1 MINKNIFYNPLKLNK
16 KEIIELEKS
25 IKNME
30 WYFTDTRDGA
40 QNAFFSASIDNQ
52 KKVIFLLSKYI
63 KSINGIIEGGYAGA
77 TGYEQEK
84 YDYIIKNNLNIA
96 VFGSSK
102 IVSKNVEDHFLP
114 IIESK
119 ADIVTIFV
127 KCSISQV
134 TNVLKIDLEENLK
147 LIKESIK
154 YLKNQNKYVIIDLE
168 HFFDGYIE
176 DKKYVKK
183 CMEICLEGGGDKLVL
198 CDTLGKT
205 PPNIIREIILEITN
219 KSKNPNLTNKLKNK
233 LGLHLHE
240 DKYYTIES
248 IIKSLA
254 TGKIS
259 HIQGN
264 FSYCGE
270 RIGNTPLSLLF
281 TKLYEEYDIDIF
293 KGNKD
298 RNLLWKNLLSTYSQV
313 SFLLNGK
320 FPGKIDNILNPEN
333 YYHGAGMH
341 VGALGKDSNSY
352 SIVSEKLIQDL
363 DIQNYPGLT
372 KQAGKINVLYY
383 LEQAFDLEQSTL
395 EDKKHLF
402 TQSLEILKKHNSINY
417 TDSIA
422 TFLLEV
428 YKIKNN
434 LDGSLQKIINDDF
447 GIKEIKSTMQIDENG
462 KHIGTTLEINMKNE
476 NHKLECLIDDE
487 KINGIF
493 HSIVKLLSKKLE
505 PKYPYIKNLELLSYS
520 SNAKTNNS
528 DAKVNTKLVFKD
540 KKSTM
545 LFSVISENNNADIAS
560 INAIKQAFYY
570 FVLCKRGEIIHYQD
584 KLLETRYGEI
594 VW

>member
-30 WYFTDTRDGA
+30 WYFTDTRDWA

-63 KSINGIIEGGYAGA
+63 KSINWIIEWGYAWA
-77 TGYEQEK
+77 TWYEQEK

-96 VFGSSK
+96 VFWSSK
-102 IVSKNVEDHFLP
+102 IVSKNLDDHFLP

-119 ADIVTIFV
+119 ANIVTIFV

-147 LIKESIK
+147 LIKESIE

-168 HFFDGYIE
+168 HFFDWYIE

-183 CMEICLEGGGDKLVL
+183 CMEICLEWWWDKLVL

-219 KSKNPNLTNKLKNK
+219 KFRNPNITNKLKNK
-233 LGLHLHE
+233 LWLHLHE

-254 TGKIS
+254 TWRIS
-259 HIQGN
+259 HIQWN
-264 FSYCGE
+264 FSYCWE
-270 RIGNTPLSLLF
+270 RIWNTPLALLF
-281 TKLYEEYDIDIF
+281 TKLYEEYNIDVF
-293 KGNKD
+293 KWNKYKD
-298 RNLLWKNLLSTYSQV
+298 LLWKNLLSTYSQI
-313 SFLLNGK
+313 SFLLNWK
-320 FPGKIDNILNPEN
+320 FPWKIDNILNPEN
-333 YYHGAGMH
+333 YYHWAWMH
-341 VGALGKDSNSY
+341 VWALWKDSTSY

-363 DIQNYPGLT
+363 DIQNYPWLT
-372 KQAGKINVLYY
+372 KQAWKINVLYY
-383 LEQAFDLEQSTL
+383 LEQAFDLNKSTL

-402 TQSLEILKKHNSINY
+402 SQSLEILKKHNSINY

-422 TFLLEV
+422 TFLLEI

-434 LDGSLQKIINDDF
+434 LDWNLQKIINNDF
-447 GIKEIKSTMQIDENG
+447 WIKEIKSTMQIDENWR
-462 KHIGTTLEINMKNE
+462 HIWTTLEINIENE

-487 KINGIF
+487 KINWIF

-505 PKYPYIKNLELLSYS
+505 KKYPYIKDLELLSYS

-528 DAKVNTKLVFKD
+528 DSKVNTKLVFKD

-570 FVLCKRGEIIHYQD
+570 FVLCKKWEIIHYQD
-584 KLLETRYGEI
+584 KLLETRYWEI